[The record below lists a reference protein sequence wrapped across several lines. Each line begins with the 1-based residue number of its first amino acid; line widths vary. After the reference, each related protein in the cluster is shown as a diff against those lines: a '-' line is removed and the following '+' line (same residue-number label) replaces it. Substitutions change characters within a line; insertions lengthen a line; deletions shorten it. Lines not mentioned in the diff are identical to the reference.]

1 MAGGSPCD
9 EQCELLQT
17 LILRLDPAHKRVYML
32 CARSGKRT
40 SFSASRTSCKGRMM
54 DTLERHGPGH
64 GERKM
69 QKSEF
74 DARKN
79 QTLRFQ
85 TLLLSDSFEVTT
97 RGPKLLHGGEPRSV
111 ANVDATPYATATA
124 HPRASRGRA
133 IASKFLQNQIQP
145 MALKAQHTISKLP
158 KKLIR
163 GRDLLPELWGHDCG
177 GDWSD
182 H

>member
-1 MAGGSPCD
+1 MLSGIADGGVRWRRRQRRTENGQQQQVRTPGAH
-9 EQCELLQT
+9 
-17 LILRLDPAHKRVYML
+17 PAHVSVVE
-32 CARSGKRT
+32 AQQGSHVT
-40 SFSASRTSCKGRMM
+40 
-54 DTLERHGPGH
+54 GPGRLWNGTGSQNVKSRQRPEVCPCSV
-64 GERKM
+64 GELGGFHAM
-69 QKSEF
+69 
-74 DARKN
+74 
-79 QTLRFQ
+79 L
-85 TLLLSDSFEVTT
+85 TT

-133 IASKFLQNQIQP
+133 IASKFLQNHIQP